1 MPAVKGAESLSSG
14 LREGGWVRVAWAGW
28 LSLVRPDLPSSS
40 WGLDP
45 QQTSTGPQETGEW
58 YRTFLFST
66 DRDGEG
72 ETFTLRGDLLN
83 RPNFCFSLPL
93 DTEDVA
99 PSVLNMTLPLE
110 TPPSWLQ
117 HLPHSS
123 SLLPAES
130 SLNWPPSPLAAPHG
144 CFQIT
149 VLSAAQRLPVASWE
163 IPKHV
168 TLLSSTR
175 SQMRVFG
182 ACLYRFGCP
191 QLCVLLQSRK
201 SSKLH
206 FPTEVCNQAGF

>member
-1 MPAVKGAESLSSG
+1 M
-14 LREGGWVRVAWAGW
+14 GW
-28 LSLVRPDLPSSS
+28 LALVQPDLPSSS

-45 QQTSTGPQETGEW
+45 QQTSTGQQETGEW

-83 RPNFCFSLPL
+83 RPNFCFSLLCSYGTQRWNKPL

-99 PSVLNMTLPLE
+99 SSFLNMTLPLE

-175 SQMRVFG
+175 SQLRVFG
-182 ACLYRFGCP
+182 ECLYRLGCP
-191 QLCVLLQSRK
+191 QLSMLLQSRK
-201 SSKLH
+201 SSKLY